1 MLQISRKTFLLV
13 HEISEMMGRERNAT
27 LSAIATT
34 TSFAD
39 KGREDG
45 FGGGSTKGL
54 WMCTRGN

>member
-1 MLQISRKTFLLV
+1 MLLPCQ
-13 HEISEMMGRERNAT
+13 
-27 LSAIATT
+27 AIATT